1 MSGGWNTYNI
11 GDEQDRYRN
20 LELIAIRVH
29 AKILLHLV
37 ETSIADV
44 DYANLS
50 V

>member
-1 MSGGWNTYNI
+1 MGESDTYNVSN
-11 GDEQDRYRN
+11 EQNGYRD
-20 LELIAIRVH
+20 LELIAIGVH